1 MSYPSSSQG
10 SSSSAPPTSPV
21 LALDTATLTAR
32 VALVER
38 NAADGGGAEIR
49 VRATREASA
58 SRHSAN
64 VLRLCDEV
72 LRAAEVRLQDLAA
85 IACGSGP
92 GSFTG
97 LRVGMAVAKGLAM
110 PLGLPLLLVSSL
122 EALARDMLPQ
132 AAPGELLLPCLDAG
146 KDRVYAALF
155 EPAPPG
161 GDGAGHARGGLRR
174 TSEDWDVY
182 PAALA
187 EQHVPASARV
197 VLAGSGAGR
206 YRDVF
211 VTTLGNRARLL
222 ALDGPSA
229 AAVATIALERLARG
243 ETDDLV
249 ASVPA
254 YVRPPDITRP
264 KQR

>member
-1 MSYPSSSQG
+1 MSHFSSSQG
-10 SSSSAPPTSPV
+10 SSSRSSSSPLV

-32 VALVER
+32 VALVES
-38 NAADGGGAEIR
+38 AAVERGGGIR
-49 VRATREASA
+49 VRAAREASA

-72 LRAAEVRLQDLAA
+72 LRVGEARLQDLAA
-85 IACGSGP
+85 IACGGGP

-97 LRVGMAVAKGLAM
+97 LRVGLAVTKGLAL
-110 PLGLPLLLVSSL
+110 PLGLPLILVSSL
-122 EALARDMLPQ
+122 EALARDMVPE

-146 KDRVYAALF
+146 KDRVFAALF
-155 EPAPPG
+155 EPVPG
-161 GDGAGHARGGLRR
+161 DAQTLGGVRR
-174 TSEDWDVY
+174 ASEDWDVY

-187 EQHVPASARV
+187 EQQVPAGARV
-197 VLAGSGAGR
+197 ALGGSGATR
-206 YRDVF
+206 YREVF
-211 VTTLGNRARLL
+211 ASILGKRGRVL
-222 ALDGPSA
+222 AAEGPSA
-229 AAVATIALERLARG
+229 VALATIALERLARG

-264 KQR
+264 KAR